1 MKKLISTITSG
12 FVGFWIPVLIL
23 IILLGKMFNII
34 HHIVRPLEAHLPPLK
49 FLGMTSVVIVA
60 IIVMLILCYLGGLL
74 LKLNWVQ
81 EKMQG
86 VERSILN
93 RIPGYST
100 FKVMLDKESEI
111 QKDLSWNAVLV
122 VEDDQHYLLG
132 YTSYSSEH
140 YYMIHKITTI
150 SMADTELMI
159 VPKNKVIMLNITSQE
174 FIQHVKHVKNTA
186 ELVEKAIGWIIPD
199 GDTIPS
205 TNIKPNKE

>member
-23 IILLGKMFNII
+23 IILVGKMFNII
-34 HHIVRPLEAHLPPLK
+34 HHTIRPFEDHLPSLK
-49 FLGMTSVVIVA
+49 VLGMTSVVIVA
-60 IIVMLILCYLGGLL
+60 IIVMLLLCYLGGLL
-74 LKLNWVQ
+74 LKLDWVQ
-81 EKMQG
+81 EKIQG
-86 VERSILN
+86 IERSILN

-111 QKDLSWNAVLV
+111 QKDLTWNAVLV
-122 VEDDQHYLLG
+122 VEDEGHYLLG

-140 YYMIHKITTI
+140 YYMIHKVTTI
-150 SMADTELMI
+150 SLADTELMI

-199 GDTIPS
+199 ENNAPS
-205 TNIKPNKE
+205 TNIETNKE